1 MSAKQNAQF
10 ELEPLARLFDQSI
23 GDASIVFDPLSRVRD
38 DARNRA
44 RRRGFNLDLGPNLLV
59 TGPFVDSATS
69 AAGSRDVTVQIALGA
84 VHAEFGPN
92 PLAAKR
98 AGDTVAYELTL
109 RAKGDTREPVPLTLP
124 LSPEG
129 VHRPQPGRMSSALFG
144 PGGDKYVWA
153 IGHWSDW
160 LVANL
165 LSLAATTS
173 VLRSNQIGRAHV

>member
-84 VHAEFGPN
+84 VHE
-92 PLAAKR
+92 
-98 AGDTVAYELTL
+98 
-109 RAKGDTREPVPLTLP
+109 
-124 LSPEG
+124 
-129 VHRPQPGRMSSALFG
+129 
-144 PGGDKYVWA
+144 
-153 IGHWSDW
+153 
-160 LVANL
+160 
-165 LSLAATTS
+165 
-173 VLRSNQIGRAHV
+173 IGRAHV